1 MAGCRSGTEAEIL
14 KEGLSSTQVIGF
26 LAYGEL
32 SFTHLI
38 QEPYTHALTCWG
50 ITFHSKTTHA
60 HEPVSKFETTEI
72 PEGGLGRIATGY
84 VNLDR
89 LLGGGI
95 PESYAVVLTGPPC
108 DERELLIK
116 KFLETGTKQGEIV
129 LYVTNDPGVMK
140 TLAEESPSNFHLF
153 VCNPQADA
161 IVKSAPNVLKLKGVE
176 NLTDVNIALTN
187 TIHKLDTS
195 LKKPRRICM
204 GIVSDVLLQHHA
216 VQTRRWLN
224 ALIPELKSA
233 GFTILAVMDPQIH
246 ASEEVQAIVGLFEGE
261 INIHEKETKKG
272 LEKYLKI
279 KKMSNQ
285 KYLDSELPLKE
296 KT

>member
-1 MAGCRSGTEAEIL
+1 
-14 KEGLSSTQVIGF
+14 
-26 LAYGEL
+26 
-32 SFTHLI
+32 
-38 QEPYTHALTCWG
+38 
-50 ITFHSKTTHA
+50 
-60 HEPVSKFETTEI
+60 
-72 PEGGLGRIATGY
+72 
-84 VNLDR
+84 
-89 LLGGGI
+89 
-95 PESYAVVLTGPPC
+95 
-108 DERELLIK
+108 
-116 KFLETGTKQGEIV
+116 
-129 LYVTNDPGVMK
+129 
-140 TLAEESPSNFHLF
+140 
-153 VCNPQADA
+153 
-161 IVKSAPNVLKLKGVE
+161 
-176 NLTDVNIALTN
+176 
-187 TIHKLDTS
+187 
-195 LKKPRRICM
+195 M

-233 GFTILAVMDPQIH
+233 GFTILAVIDPQIH